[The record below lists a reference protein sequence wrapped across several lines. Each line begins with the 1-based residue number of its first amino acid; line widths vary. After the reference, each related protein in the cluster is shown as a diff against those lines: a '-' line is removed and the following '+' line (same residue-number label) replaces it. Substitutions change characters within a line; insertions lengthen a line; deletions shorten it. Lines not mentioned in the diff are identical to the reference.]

1 MSGELMI
8 MTWLEGGYKNLL
20 RIAELLADVG
30 IGYLPI
36 ASLHIHKE

>member
-1 MSGELMI
+1 MI

-20 RIAELLADVG
+20 RVTEFLADVG

-36 ASLHIHKE
+36 ANLYIHKE